1 MIRGFWKSRLVF
13 AGICVVTLAL
23 AVALWI
29 RDQGYQIYIPIVASA
44 LMLGIGY
51 SAAVL
56 AGNLVAN
63 QENTK
68 YLGILHVDMD
78 PVRFV
83 ESYSPVVQRMSNKSR
98 DYAIACTYLADG
110 YAAAGDYEKAADTLV
125 PRFEGKKGDDHAMM
139 GQFYS
144 NLAGYALN
152 AENMEQAREAM
163 EQLANVIDICE
174 GTNPGLAGNLRI
186 SLRLH
191 RCRLAALEGQPV
203 ETQWLEEMFEEGKYV
218 IRRMEVAKTLALDGI
233 NRGDKDF
240 ASKYLKKIQRE
251 AGKSCYK
258 SWASRVENQL

>member
-13 AGICVVTLAL
+13 DGICVLTLSL
-23 AVALWI
+23 SVALWI
-29 RDQGYQIYIPIVASA
+29 RDRNYQIYIPIVASV

-68 YLGILHVDMD
+68 YLGILHVDLD

-83 ESYSPVVQRMSNKSR
+83 EAYGPAVDRLNKNSR
-98 DYAIACTYLADG
+98 DYAICCTYLADG
-110 YAAAGDYEKAADTLV
+110 YAAAGDYVKAAETLV
-125 PRFEGKKGDDHAMM
+125 PRFESKKGDDYAMM
-139 GQFYS
+139 GQYYS

-152 AENMEQAREAM
+152 GENVAQAREAM
-163 EQLANVIDICE
+163 EMLQNVIDICE
-174 GTNPGLAGNLRI
+174 STNPGLAGNLTI

-191 RCRLAALEGQPV
+191 RNRLAALEGEAA
-203 ETQWLEEMFEEGKYV
+203 ETQWLGEMFEDAKYV
-218 IRRMEVAKTLALDGI
+218 IRRMEIAKTLAMDAV
-233 NRGDKDF
+233 NRGDKNTAAD
-240 ASKYLKKIQRE
+240 YLKKIHRE

-258 SWASRVENQL
+258 SWASRMENRL